1 MAQTLTLF
9 DARSQLKDL
18 DARHGEYQ
26 DSMVAEFERRL
37 DVIVENAATQ
47 VFDALSKQLAIDKDK
62 GTVAGSLANRGKLA
76 DVDALFEKAMKDAGY
91 DKLTLAFVSQFP
103 GQLPLLNKTL
113 ATISRAM
120 GSAISAGAALS
131 PADLEQ
137 LANSQRLTL
146 ESLRSTVA
154 EVARLAKQRAL
165 AKYNGLRPSQL
176 ERLLEKTFEN
186 TSGQARTLAATGMAI
201 WYRQATALALKKV
214 EKETPL
220 EYSYDGP
227 DDRLTRDFCH
237 TLKRDQANGKT
248 WTKKQI
254 DAMDNG
260 QLPNV
265 FESGGGFNCR
275 HQWRV
280 ALTEDHKTAV
290 DRNTRIAAGGL
301 LTPGEVVKFTRQ
313 SVIKGTYS
321 HRTATAE
328 AAAKLRSNGIDFG
341 FAPANAPFG
350 AGFYASTPGASRAA
364 SVDVAFNLQRPL
376 AGSWS
381 EVKDKVAAIAEPFA
395 SDTAKV
401 RAMEIRR
408 ALMAQGYDGIVATR
422 PNGQRLIIA
431 IKKGS
436 AALVE
441 PYTR

>member
-1 MAQTLTLF
+1 MAKTLTLV

-18 DARHGEYQ
+18 DTRHGEYQ
-26 DSMVAEFERRL
+26 DSMVAEFEQRL
-37 DVIVENAATQ
+37 DAIIEKAASII
-47 VFDALSKQLAIDKDK
+47 FDNLAEELDLDKNK
-62 GTVAGSLANRGKLA
+62 GTITATLANRGRMA
-76 DVDALFEKAMKDAGY
+76 DVDAMFQKAMKDAGY
-91 DKLTLAFVSQFP
+91 DRLALAFVNQFP

-120 GSAISAGAALS
+120 GGSISAGAALS

-176 ERLLEKTFEN
+176 ERLLEKTFNN
-186 TSGQARTLAATGMAI
+186 TTGQARTLAATGMAV

-220 EYSYDGP
+220 EYAYDGP

-237 TLKRDQANGKT
+237 TLKRDQAQGKT

-280 ALTEDHKTAV
+280 ALTEDHKAAV
-290 DRNTRIAAGGL
+290 DRNTRVAAGGL
-301 LTPGEVVKFTRQ
+301 LTRDEVVKFTRQ
-313 SVIKGTYS
+313 SVIKGTYQ
-321 HRTATAE
+321 HRTATA
-328 AAAKLRSNGIDFG
+328 AAADTLRSNGIDFG
-341 FAPANAPFG
+341 FAPPNAPFG
-350 AGFYASTPGASRAA
+350 AGFYASSAGSN
-364 SVDVAFNLQRPL
+364 SGVDVAFNLQRPL

-381 EVKDKVAAIAEPFA
+381 EVKDKVGAIAEQFA
-395 SDTAKV
+395 GDTAKV

-408 ALMAQGYDGIVATR
+408 ALIAQGFDGIVATR

-441 PYTR
+441 PASQ